1 MNSEGESALTAER
14 TSALPQRPRIAVI
27 VPNYNGRHHL
37 ATCLDSLRAQ
47 RVEAEVEWV
56 VIDNGSTDG
65 SIAFLEQRYPDVRR
79 LRLEVNRGFAAA
91 CNAAAQ
97 SMVETDVLVF
107 VNNDM
112 RVADGW
118 LASLLLPIVEG
129 RCEATTARIV
139 DWEGRTIDFAG
150 GGMNFHGIGIARG
163 HGELDGPQHA
173 VAQESLFACGGS
185 MAVRRE
191 VFLSAGGFDEEFF
204 AYYEDV
210 DLGWRLWVLGYRI
223 RYVPT
228 ALAYHHLSA
237 TSRTFG
243 YERIRLLQVRN
254 PLFTI
259 AKNYG
264 DTAFH
269 RILPAA
275 LLLTAQR
282 TFYMARL
289 PEDAF
294 RIELAE
300 GGGGAGRFRELLRK
314 AREGLEDRLP
324 ISKVALADLVALHDF
339 GRHLPRLLRERAAIQ
354 ARRRRKDI
362 EIFRLF
368 HDPFW
373 AVEPPAEYAEL
384 QRLLCD
390 EFGIRSLFEDEARDD
405 R

>member
-1 MNSEGESALTAER
+1 LTASEQA
-14 TSALPQRPRIAVI
+14 ALAPVELVPLPARPRVAVI

-37 ATCLDSLRAQ
+37 ATCLESLAAQ
-47 RVEAEVEWV
+47 RAAAELVPIV
-56 VIDNGSTDG
+56 VDNGSSDG
-65 SIAFLEQRYPDVRR
+65 SAAFLEQRFPSVRV

-91 CNAAAQ
+91 CNAAARA
-97 SMVETDVLVF
+97 VEEAEVLAF
-107 VNNDM
+107 LNNDM
-112 RVADGW
+112 RVEQGW
-118 LASLLLPIVEG
+118 LERLLVPLVAG
-129 RCEATTARIV
+129 EAECSTSRIV

-163 HGELDGPQHA
+163 HGEPDGPRHA
-173 VAQESLFACGGS
+173 VRGPSLFGCGGS
-185 MAVRRE
+185 MAIRRD
-191 VFLSAGGFDEEFF
+191 VFLAAGGFDEEFF

-210 DLGWRLWVLGYRI
+210 DLGWRLWVLGHRVAYE
-223 RYVPT
+223 P
-228 ALAYHHLSA
+228 ASLAYHHLSA

-243 YERIRLLQVRN
+243 YERVRLLQVRN
-254 PLFTI
+254 PLC
-259 AKNYG
+259 ALVKNYG
-264 DTAFH
+264 ERAFQ

-289 PEDAF
+289 PVEAF

-300 GGGGAGRFRELLRK
+300 GGGSGRFRELLRK
-314 AREGLEDRLP
+314 AREGLEDRLA

-339 GRHLPRLLRERAAIQ
+339 GLHLPRLLRERASIQ
-354 ARRRRKDI
+354 ARRRREDR

-373 AVEPPAEYAEL
+373 AVEPPEEYAAL

-390 EFGIRSLFEDEARDD
+390 EFGIRELFEEP
-405 R
+405 

>member
-1 MNSEGESALTAER
+1 MSASASIPSPAAEE
-14 TSALPQRPRIAVI
+14 LPRLPLRPRVAVI

-37 ATCLDSLRAQ
+37 ATCLESLAAQ
-47 RVEAEVEWV
+47 RAEAEIALCVA
-56 VIDNGSTDG
+56 DNGSSDG
-65 SIAFLEQRYPDVRR
+65 SSAFLEQRFPAVRLVR
-79 LRLEVNRGFAAA
+79 LPTNQGFAAA
-91 CNAAAQ
+91 CNAAARE
-97 SMVETDVLVF
+97 MDVEVLAF
-107 VNNDM
+107 LNNDM
-112 RVADGW
+112 RVEPDW
-118 LASLLLPIVEG
+118 LEHLLVPLRAGAAEAS
-129 RCEATTARIV
+129 TSRIV

-163 HGELDGPQHA
+163 HGELDGPQHR
-173 VAQESLFACGGS
+173 VAGPSLFACGGS
-185 MAVRRE
+185 MAIRRD
-191 VFLSAGGFDEEFF
+191 VFLAAGGFDEEFF

-210 DLGWRLWVLGYRI
+210 DLGWRLWVLGYRV
-223 RYVPT
+223 RYEPASLT
-228 ALAYHHLSA
+228 YHHLSA

-243 YERIRLLQVRN
+243 YERVRLLQVRN
-254 PLFTI
+254 PLFAI

-264 DTAFH
+264 ERAFQ

-289 PEDAF
+289 PVEAF

-300 GGGGAGRFRELLRK
+300 GGGSGRFRELLRK
-314 AREGLEDRLP
+314 AREGLEDRLA

-339 GRHLPRLLRERAAIQ
+339 GLHLPRLLRERAAIQ
-354 ARRRRKDI
+354 ARRRREDR

-373 AVEPPAEYAEL
+373 AVEPPPEYQEL

-390 EFGIRSLFEDEARDD
+390 ELGIRELFEDS
-405 R
+405 